1 MRPLALF
8 ALLAALCSAPI
19 RAENDHAAPAPGPGK
34 DLVAAACG
42 GGLLVQPADTG
53 KPGAA
58 DEGFDSA
65 TDDAV
70 SDLTDSSDTAGD
82 DGKKKP
88 AKKAAP
94 KKKPRTRLIR
104 PRSEKDKAACPGKFK
119 EFYEKYGDRLTGVPA
134 PENVPTEQIEANID
148 RVFGLAAGAGTK
160 KSLAAL
166 KDGDLAAKGAFVARL
181 FDGVKT
187 LDPGAFETVTKRSHD
202 VAAAKSEGVMN
213 GELGGT
219 PEEAA
224 AAKAA
229 KSAAEAKREPLD
241 TRADSPLSPLQ
252 RQRFGTPSAPPDLG
266 DGGYRPPPVG
276 TYVPAGP
283 PAQSSYNRYVPN
295 FIQDAATGAGSWL
308 ADKVYGGG
316 NPAINVEMP
325 ADTQSPERWRRVRF
339 GNYGTDAMIKGL
351 VAVGA
356 DMGKMNAP
364 TLQIGDISQ
373 KGGGTFRRH
382 LSHKVGKDV
391 DIFFIT
397 DKRGN
402 FDVPWNLTLAATAVK
417 DMNVTHI
424 FVDTPL
430 KNYMTQYLNA
440 HPEIPAP
447 EREHMAKA
455 LSRMSY
461 WPGHDTH
468 FHIRIDY

>member
-1 MRPLALF
+1 GRMKALY
-8 ALLAALCSAPI
+8 
-19 RAENDHAAPAPGPGK
+19 D
-34 DLVAAACG
+34 
-42 GGLLVQPADTG
+42 
-53 KPGAA
+53 
-58 DEGFDSA
+58 
-65 TDDAV
+65 
-70 SDLTDSSDTAGD
+70 
-82 DGKKKP
+82 
-88 AKKAAP
+88 
-94 KKKPRTRLIR
+94 
-104 PRSEKDKAACPGKFK
+104 
-119 EFYEKYGDRLTGVPA
+119 KYGDRLTAVPA
-134 PENVPTEQIEANID
+134 PENVSPEQIQANID
-148 RVFGLAAGAGTK
+148 RVFTLAAGPGKRQAL
-160 KSLAAL
+160 SAL
-166 KDGDLAAKGAFVARL
+166 KDGDLSAKTAAVNKL

-187 LDPGAFETVTKRSHD
+187 LDAAAFETVAGRSD
-202 VAAAKSEGVMN
+202 ALAAAKSERVLHGDL
-213 GELGGT
+213 GEAAPADTAADATPDANVAPKTAPVGGT
-219 PEEAA
+219 
-224 AAKAA
+224 
-229 KSAAEAKREPLD
+229 
-241 TRADSPLSPLQ
+241 ADSPLSPQQ
-252 RQRFGTPSAPPDLG
+252 RQRFAAPSGPPDVG
-266 DGGYRPPPVG
+266 GAPSGYRPPPVG

-283 PAQSSYNRYVPN
+283 PAQSYYNRYVPN

-316 NPAINVEMP
+316 NPAVNVKMP
-325 ADTQSPERWRRVRF
+325 PDSQSPARWRSVRF

-351 VAVGA
+351 IAVGA

-397 DKRGN
+397 DKRGH

-430 KNYMTQYLNA
+430 KNYMTQYLNG
-440 HPEIPAP
+440 HPEIPAD
-447 EREHMAKA
+447 ERAHMAKA